1 MDLVIDRGS
10 LKLVSGFSF
19 SVSSPSGMSV
29 LISRGIILNKSV
41 GEVRSEIWLQIAINN
56 NIIKVTIM
64 KIVTIMQ

>member
-19 SVSSPSGMSV
+19 SVSSPYGMSV